1 MFRKKMKSMRTLIT
15 RHIPLVCLSGLLLLL
30 GACTKDDSG
39 RAEPTGT
46 LQLNLTVAGKVIPLH
61 SKAAGDY
68 NPLDISTLW
77 IYKVESDGAGGTVQ
91 ELIRKYKPATSV
103 PDNLYLV
110 SGRYKVIIEA
120 GDRSEATYTNKT
132 YAGEAV
138 FDLDAHET
146 KIVPIECKITN
157 VAVRVQ
163 FDATV
168 AQKFDKGYHAYV
180 CASDNFSQ
188 TDAENGL
195 VPTLLYPKDST
206 GFFLLPE
213 GTSNLSWCFS
223 GESSDPDVNK
233 NNTKTGKIELPQG
246 GMQYTLNFKY
256 SKTPD
261 GYLTVVV
268 KVQEYVNVF
277 DDSFIFSPEPSVM
290 GDGFGIGGVTGYY
303 SDPVKFNVASINPL
317 SSLKFTAKSTNT
329 TYEVLHDGQLLPE
342 AAPTGS
348 PTRSS
353 TTRTARWP

>member
-168 AQKFDKGYHAYV
+168 A
-180 CASDNFSQ
+180 
-188 TDAENGL
+188 
-195 VPTLLYPKDST
+195 
-206 GFFLLPE
+206 
-213 GTSNLSWCFS
+213 
-223 GESSDPDVNK
+223 
-233 NNTKTGKIELPQG
+233 
-246 GMQYTLNFKY
+246 
-256 SKTPD
+256 
-261 GYLTVVV
+261 
-268 KVQEYVNVF
+268 
-277 DDSFIFSPEPSVM
+277 
-290 GDGFGIGGVTGYY
+290 
-303 SDPVKFNVASINPL
+303 
-317 SSLKFTAKSTNT
+317 
-329 TYEVLHDGQLLPE
+329 
-342 AAPTGS
+342 
-348 PTRSS
+348 RSS
-353 TTRTARWP
+353 TRATMPTSALRTTSRRPMRKTDWFPRCSTPRIRPGSSCCRKAPRT